1 MAEAQRAVDKNL
13 RFDRGVPGDEF
24 DLLQAQLPGQN
35 GAGQSHLGGSLHAC
49 QVMQAHLG
57 AGMEGNVRQSAAY
70 GADKAQILHNQPV
83 CPCGR
88 GKPRIVHSGLH
99 LPVVDQ
105 GVEGDVYLAAADMA
119 VAHGL
124 FKFLVC
130 EVFRA
135 PAGVEIAHAQVH
147 GVGAVLHSSD
157 YGLRRARG
165 REQLYHS
172 RTPHSYRII
181 YRLIIAH
188 TSLLR
193 QDKIN
198 VIICIP

>member
-1 MAEAQRAVDKNL
+1 
-13 RFDRGVPGDEF
+13 
-24 DLLQAQLPGQN
+24 
-35 GAGQSHLGGSLHAC
+35 
-49 QVMQAHLG
+49 MQAHLG
-57 AGMEGNVRQSAAY
+57 AGMEGNIRQSPAY
-70 GADKAQILHNQPV
+70 GADKAQILNDQPV
-83 CPCGR
+83 RPRVR
-88 GKPRIVHSGLH
+88 GKPRVFHGSFH
-99 LPVVDQ
+99 LPVIDQ
-105 GVEGDVYLAAADMA
+105 GVEGDVYLAAADTA

-147 GVGAVLHSSD
+147 GVGAVLHGSD
-157 YGLRRARG
+157 HGLRRARR

-181 YRLIIAH
+181 YRIIIAH

-193 QDKIN
+193 QDKNN
-198 VIICIP
+198 VIMCIPRKLSVKIF